1 MKSSASAL
9 HIKATRFITGNR
21 RPLWLAP
28 SLTSEYGLPDLDFRC
43 RLPDLHCKPP
53 DLIRGQNAP
62 PQQPALTGAH
72 CGGRAVYGLT
82 FELGLRASGFKFRL
96 PVLDFRIWTSGF
108 KLPELGP
115 GASPFATAKSSARGS
130 PHLLLQK
137 IFRCLA
143 FFLLLSE
150 LPGQSQTS
158 PGVRGAHQAKRSGN
172 FAPKKFV
179 LPVWQDA
186 KLFPG
191 YLVFLF

>member
-43 RLPDLHCKPP
+43 RLPDLHCKPL

-62 PQQPALTGAH
+62 PQQPVLTGAR
-72 CGGRAVYGLT
+72 CGERAVYGLT
-82 FELGLRASGFKFRL
+82 FELGLGASGFKFRL

-115 GASPFATAKSSARGS
+115 GAFPFATAKPSASALCIKATRFINSNDRRPLWLAPS
-130 PHLLLQK
+130 PTSE
-137 IFRCLA
+137 C
-143 FFLLLSE
+143 E
-150 LPGQSQTS
+150 LPDLDF
-158 PGVRGAHQAKRSGN
+158 RI
-172 FAPKKFV
+172 
-179 LPVWQDA
+179 
-186 KLFPG
+186 
-191 YLVFLF
+191 